1 MNIATLIFFF
11 LISVSLI
18 LGWRIANWLW
28 FRPRKIEKY
37 LRAQGFSGNPY
48 RPIHGDSKEMAA
60 MIKQANSK
68 PINLSDD
75 IIPRALPFHHHIINK
90 YGKNSFSWIGPTPR
104 VYMMEPEL
112 IKEVLTNNTTFKKPT
127 PNPLAKFLICGFAG
141 YEDEKWAKHRKMV
154 DPAFYIEKL
163 RHMIPAMHT
172 SCIEMINKWEMLAS
186 EKITIEIDVQPYLED
201 LTCDV
206 ISRTAFGSSYAQ
218 GKMIFRLQKEQAEL
232 TRQVLQSVYIP
243 GWRILPT
250 KRNRRMKE
258 INYQLCSF
266 LKNIIN
272 GKLKAIK
279 AGIDSAENDLLGILL
294 KSNLEEIK
302 KHGNNNLGMR
312 IDEVIEECKAF
323 YFAGQE
329 STSNLLSWTMLLLS
343 MHPSWQIR
351 AREEIRQAFGNKV
364 PDFDGLN
371 RLKTVTMILY
381 EVLRLYPPA
390 IIFTRT
396 INEETKL
403 GEMTLPSGLQFL
415 LPIILVHHD
424 RQLWG
429 EDVKEFKPERF
440 SQGIA
445 KATNNQL
452 SFFPF
457 SWGPR
462 MCIGS
467 NFSLMEA
474 KIALV
479 MILRRFSF
487 ELSPSY
493 THAPSFVVTLQ
504 PQKGVHIKLRKI

>member
-1 MNIATLIFFF
+1 
-11 LISVSLI
+11 
-18 LGWRIANWLW
+18 
-28 FRPRKIEKY
+28 
-37 LRAQGFSGNPY
+37 
-48 RPIHGDSKEMAA
+48 
-60 MIKQANSK
+60 
-68 PINLSDD
+68 
-75 IIPRALPFHHHIINK
+75 
-90 YGKNSFSWIGPTPR
+90 
-104 VYMMEPEL
+104 
-112 IKEVLTNNTTFKKPT
+112 
-127 PNPLAKFLICGFAG
+127 
-141 YEDEKWAKHRKMV
+141 
-154 DPAFYIEKL
+154 
-163 RHMIPAMHT
+163 
-172 SCIEMINKWEMLAS
+172 
-186 EKITIEIDVQPYLED
+186 
-201 LTCDV
+201 
-206 ISRTAFGSSYAQ
+206 
-218 GKMIFRLQKEQAEL
+218 
-232 TRQVLQSVYIP
+232 
-243 GWRILPT
+243 
-250 KRNRRMKE
+250 
-258 INYQLCSF
+258 
-266 LKNIIN
+266 
-272 GKLKAIK
+272 
-279 AGIDSAENDLLGILL
+279 
-294 KSNLEEIK
+294 
-302 KHGNNNLGMR
+302 
-312 IDEVIEECKAF
+312 
-323 YFAGQE
+323 
-329 STSNLLSWTMLLLS
+329 
-343 MHPSWQIR
+343 
-351 AREEIRQAFGNKV
+351 
-364 PDFDGLN
+364 
-371 RLKTVTMILY
+371 MILY

>member
-1 MNIATLIFFF
+1 MNIATLILFF
-11 LISVSLI
+11 LISISLI
-18 LGWRIANWLW
+18 LAWRIANWLW

-48 RPIHGDSKEMAA
+48 RLIYGDSKEMAA
-60 MIKQANSK
+60 MMKQANSK
-68 PINLSDD
+68 PIKLSDD

-104 VYMMEPEL
+104 VYIMEPEL
-112 IKEVLTNNTTFKKPT
+112 IKEVLTNNTTFKKPP
-127 PNPLAKFLICGFAG
+127 PNPLAKFLVSGLAG
-141 YEDEKWAKHRKMV
+141 YEDQKWAKHRKIIN
-154 DPAFYIEKL
+154 PAFYLEKL
-163 RHMIPAMHT
+163 KHMIPAMHT
-172 SCIEMINKWEMLAS
+172 SCVEMINKWEMLAS
-186 EKITIEIDVQPYLED
+186 EKITTEIDVQPYLEN
-201 LTCDV
+201 LASDV

-218 GKMIFRLQKEQAEL
+218 GKMIFQLQKEQAEL
-232 TRQVLQSVYIP
+232 TLQVFQSAYIP
-243 GWRILPT
+243 GLRFLPT

-258 INYQLCSF
+258 INNQLCSF
-266 LKNIIN
+266 IKNNIN
-272 GKLKAIK
+272 EKLKVIK
-279 AGIDSAENDLLGILL
+279 AGIDNADNDLLGILL
-294 KSNLEEIK
+294 KSNLNEIK
-302 KHGNNNLGMR
+302 EQGNKNLGMS
-312 IDEVIEECKAF
+312 IDDVIMECKVF

-329 STSNLLSWTMLLLS
+329 TTSNLLSWTMLLLS

-351 AREEIRQAFGNKV
+351 AREEILQVFGNKV

-390 IIFTRT
+390 IIFSRT

-440 SQGIA
+440 SQGIT

-462 MCIGS
+462 TCIGN

-493 THAPSFVVTLQ
+493 THAPSFVLTLQ